1 MVFWVPADSVPK
13 FEQAYMTI
21 ARKLRLPGVDNAKA
35 DVMQLLEEYLN
46 EQDSSPWLLVLDN
59 ADDLEML
66 TVSPVP
72 TQPPPLAKYI
82 PRAAFGQVIITTRD
96 AHVGLVLTGG
106 RDPLTV
112 YPPTPNDA
120 SLLLRTSLLDEP
132 DPKPDTVLQ
141 IVDIL
146 DCLPLAITQACAYIN
161 RNKITTTQYLALPT
175 ENDAGLRDLLSDDQY
190 DLRRGFDSINSVIR
204 TWKLSFDQIQ
214 HKYAVAAQLLSVM
227 ALLNRQDI
235 PRDLLRAH
243 TENQQQLTSALGVLQ
258 AFSLIKAERGADTY
272 SMHRLVQFVTC
283 VWQEMQGLKSQNQG
297 QALNLVLAKFP
308 AAENEDPAM
317 CQSLLPH
324 AFAVQGFEAENNSI
338 QVKLADLQYNMSWF
352 EDWRGHYRAA
362 KDCIRWRSS

>member
-1 MVFWVPADSVPK
+1 
-13 FEQAYMTI
+13 
-21 ARKLRLPGVDNAKA
+21 
-35 DVMQLLEEYLN
+35 
-46 EQDSSPWLLVLDN
+46 
-59 ADDLEML
+59 
-66 TVSPVP
+66 
-72 TQPPPLAKYI
+72 
-82 PRAAFGQVIITTRD
+82 
-96 AHVGLVLTGG
+96 
-106 RDPLTV
+106 
-112 YPPTPNDA
+112 
-120 SLLLRTSLLDEP
+120 
-132 DPKPDTVLQ
+132 
-141 IVDIL
+141 
-146 DCLPLAITQACAYIN
+146 
-161 RNKITTTQYLALPT
+161 
-175 ENDAGLRDLLSDDQY
+175 
-190 DLRRGFDSINSVIR
+190 
-204 TWKLSFDQIQ
+204 
-214 HKYAVAAQLLSVM
+214 M